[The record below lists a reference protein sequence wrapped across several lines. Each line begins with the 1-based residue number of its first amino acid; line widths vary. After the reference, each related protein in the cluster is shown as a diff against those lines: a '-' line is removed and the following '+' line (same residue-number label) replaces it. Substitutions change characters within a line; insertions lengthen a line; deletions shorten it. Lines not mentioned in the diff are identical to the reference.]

1 MSHRALW
8 LERHARRLKLA
19 WGGLWLVALG
29 LALQP
34 VSLGIMRAG
43 GVAVTVALWV
53 GALLWWW
60 PRKGVR
66 AALLGGALLPL
77 ALLLGP
83 GRPADEEALRAA
95 YLEQLRSFEGVRYH
109 WGGESRLGI
118 DCSGLVRHGL
128 IRATLWQGVTT
139 LNPALVR
146 DAAELWWF
154 DASAKALGEQY
165 KGFTAEIGQV
175 DNLNQTPPDLLMP
188 GDVAVTRSGVHTM
201 AYLGDGVWIEADP
214 GELRVLVLRAPS
226 PNPWMSVPMRL
237 VRWSRWAKAPTS
249 TAAPQAR

>member
-1 MSHRALW
+1 MSLRALR
-8 LERHARRLKLA
+8 ERHARRLKLV

-34 VSLGIMRAG
+34 VSMGILRAG
-43 GVAVTVALWV
+43 GVAVAVGLWA

-83 GRPADEEALRAA
+83 GRPADEAALRSA
-95 YLEQLRSFEGVRYH
+95 YLESLRSFEGTRYH

-128 IRATLWQGVTT
+128 IRAALWQGLTT
-139 LNPALVR
+139 ANPALVR

-154 DASAKALGEQY
+154 DASAKALGEGY
-165 KGFTAEIGQV
+165 RGFTKDLGTVES
-175 DNLNQTPPDLLMP
+175 LNQMPPERLMP
-188 GDVAVTRSGVHTM
+188 GDVAVTRNGLHTM

-226 PNPWMSVPMRL
+226 PNPWMGVPMRL
-237 VRWSRWAKAPTS
+237 VRWARWAPEAPAATS
-249 TAAPQAR
+249 HAR